1 VSPFPSSAVATE
13 VFQRLFS
20 TLLQDDQFVA
30 DMRASGITLLF
41 EHRAPACRVFVSAE
55 EVLTGPEAPEHA
67 TLTMKISSAAAHSL
81 WLDEITFP
89 AAITNGRLEIIAKVS
104 KVLEV
109 MPILAPAFVRY
120 PAIARDAGLLDQPAA
135 DAAKL

>member
-1 VSPFPSSAVATE
+1 
-13 VFQRLFS
+13 
-20 TLLQDDQFVA
+20 
-30 DMRASGITLLF
+30 
-41 EHRAPACRVFVSAE
+41 
-55 EVLTGPEAPEHA
+55 
-67 TLTMKISSAAAHSL
+67 
-81 WLDEITFP
+81 
-89 AAITNGRLEIIAKVS
+89 LEIIAKVS